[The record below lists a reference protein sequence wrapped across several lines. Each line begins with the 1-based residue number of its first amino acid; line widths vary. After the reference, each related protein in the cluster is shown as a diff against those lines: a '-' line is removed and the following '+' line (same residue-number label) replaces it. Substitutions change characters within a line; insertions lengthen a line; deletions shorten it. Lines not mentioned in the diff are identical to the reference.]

1 MIFEFDQQPVFT
13 QTLEIGDIGNTT
25 IKCSSSMNGDWFL
38 RTKTV
43 MGKTSLIIFGPVI
56 AGSVEDYPLIDGFA
70 VSFSKFDYKE
80 RLIIKAINQLLN
92 DPKKEI
98 TYAEEMLEQAA
109 IANFPDIMNTYE
121 NFA

>member
-43 MGKTSLIIFGPVI
+43 MGKTSLLIFGPVI
-56 AGSVEDYPLIDGFA
+56 AGSVEDYPLIDGFT

-92 DPKKEI
+92 DPKKDI

>member
-13 QTLEIGDIGNTT
+13 QSLDIVDIGNTC
-25 IKCSSSMNGDWFL
+25 IRASSISGDWFL

-43 MGKTSLIIFGPVI
+43 MGKTSLIVFGPVI

-80 RLIIKAINQLLN
+80 RLIVKAINQLLN
-92 DPKKEI
+92 DTKKSI
-98 TYAEEMLEQAA
+98 HYAEEVLEQAV
-109 IANFPDIMNTYE
+109 INNFPDIMNTFE

>member
-92 DPKKEI
+92 DPKKDI

>member
-13 QTLEIGDIGNTT
+13 QTLEISDIGNTT
-25 IKCSSSMNGDWFL
+25 IKCSSSMKGDWFL

-43 MGKTSLIIFGPVI
+43 MGKTSLLIFGPVI

-109 IANFPDIMNTYE
+109 IVNFPDIMNTYE

>member
-1 MIFEFDQQPVFT
+1 MIFEYDEQPVFT
-13 QTLEIGDIGNTT
+13 QSLDIGDIGNTT
-25 IKCSSSMNGDWFL
+25 IKCSSMTGDWFL

-43 MGKTSLIIFGPVI
+43 MGKTSLIVFGPVI
-56 AGSVEDYPLIDGFA
+56 EGSVEDYPLIDGFA

-92 DPKKEI
+92 DPKKGI
-98 TYAEEMLEQAA
+98 NHAEEMLEQAA
-109 IANFPDIMNTYE
+109 INNFPDIMNTFE

>member
-43 MGKTSLIIFGPVI
+43 MGKTSLLIFGPVI
-56 AGSVEDYPLIDGFA
+56 AGSVEGYPLIDGFA

>member
-1 MIFEFDQQPVFT
+1 MIFEYDEQPVFT
-13 QTLEIGDIGNTT
+13 QSLDIGDIGNTT
-25 IKCSSSMNGDWFL
+25 IKCSSPMNGDWFL

-43 MGKTSLIIFGPVI
+43 MGKTSLIVFGPVI
-56 AGSVEDYPLIDGFA
+56 EGSVEDYPLIDGFA

-92 DPKKEI
+92 DPKKGI
-98 TYAEEMLEQAA
+98 NHAEERLEQAA
-109 IANFPDIMNTYE
+109 INNFPDIMNTFE

>member
-1 MIFEFDQQPVFT
+1 MIFEYDEQPVFT
-13 QTLEIGDIGNTT
+13 QSLDIGDIGNTC
-25 IKCSSSMNGDWFL
+25 IRASSIDGDWFL

-43 MGKTSLIIFGPVI
+43 MGKTSLLVFGPVI
-56 AGSVEDYPLIDGFA
+56 VGSVEDYPLIDGFA

-92 DPKKEI
+92 DPKKGI
-98 TYAEEMLEQAA
+98 SYAEEMLEQAA
-109 IANFPDIMNTYE
+109 INNFPDIMNTYE

>member
-25 IKCSSSMNGDWFL
+25 IKCSSSMKGDWFL

-43 MGKTSLIIFGPVI
+43 MGKTSLLIFGPVI

-109 IANFPDIMNTYE
+109 IVNFPDIMNTYE